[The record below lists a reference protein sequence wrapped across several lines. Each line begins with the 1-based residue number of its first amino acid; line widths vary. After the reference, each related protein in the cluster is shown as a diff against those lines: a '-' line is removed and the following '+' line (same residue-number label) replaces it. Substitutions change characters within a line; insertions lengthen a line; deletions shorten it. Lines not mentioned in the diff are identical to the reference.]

1 MTEFVL
7 IAAVMV
13 AVGLIVLLP
22 PLLRAPRA
30 TAAADQR
37 RASVAI
43 LKEQLADLERDHAT
57 GRIDSAAYAETHAE
71 LERRVLEEASAT
83 DGGTATASAPRW
95 IAVALALAIPVA
107 AGLMYARFGD
117 SAALNPALMAVAGGG
132 DPHSADPAQMQALT
146 ETLEKHLERE
156 PKNVDG
162 WYTLARTYYQMGQF
176 DKAARAYGRL
186 IELVPD
192 NADLLADQADAL
204 AMAQGR
210 KIAGEPLK
218 LVEKALKIDPT
229 QWKALAIAGTEAFE
243 RQDYKGAVDYW
254 ERLQASLPADAPIA
268 QQISGSIAEARKL
281 AGMPPAPPLAQSR
294 KLPPV
299 AAGQPLPRDHPPIAA
314 PAGDPAAKSADA
326 ATGKA
331 TVAGTVTLG
340 ADLKAKAAP
349 TDMVI
354 VFARAAQGSRMPLA
368 MKTLQ
373 VKDLPAKFT
382 LDETMAMSPNMTLA
396 TAAEVIVGARVSKTG
411 APMPNPGD
419 LEGLSAPVKV
429 GAQGV
434 AVTID
439 RVLP

>member
-37 RASVAI
+37 RTSVAI
-43 LKEQLADLERDHAT
+43 LTEQLADLERDHAA
-57 GRIDSAAYAETHAE
+57 GRIDPAAYAEARAE
-71 LERRVLEEASAT
+71 LERRVLEEASAAE
-83 DGGTATASAPRW
+83 GGTASASAPRW
-95 IAVALALAIPVA
+95 IAVAVAVAIPVA

-117 SAALNPALMAVAGGG
+117 SAALNPALMAAAGGG

-146 ETLEKHLERE
+146 ETLEKRLERE
-156 PKNVDG
+156 PKNADG

-176 DKAARAYGRL
+176 DKAAGAYGRL

-243 RQDYKGAVDYW
+243 RQDYKTAVDYW
-254 ERLQASLPADAPIA
+254 ERLQKSLPPDAPFG
-268 QQISGSIAEARKL
+268 QQIAGSIAEARKL
-281 AGMPPAPPLAQSR
+281 AGMPPAPP
-294 KLPPV
+294 P
-299 AAGQPLPRDHPPIAA
+299 AAAPASPALPRDHPPIAA

-340 ADLKAKAAP
+340 ADVKAKAAP
-349 TDMVI
+349 NDTVI

-382 LDETMAMSPNMTLA
+382 LDEPMAMSPTMTLA

-434 AVTID
+434 AITID